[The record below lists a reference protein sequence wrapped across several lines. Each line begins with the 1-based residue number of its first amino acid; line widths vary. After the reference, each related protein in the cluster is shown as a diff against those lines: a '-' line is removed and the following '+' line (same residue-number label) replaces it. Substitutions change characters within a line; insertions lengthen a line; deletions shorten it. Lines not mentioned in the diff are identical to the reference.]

1 MLRSCLPDYA
11 WVDRQNTLEDFLAAT
26 VHAPWLTLDTEFL
39 RTSTY
44 YPILC
49 LIQVSDGTRHALID
63 AQAGLDLSGLVAR
76 LRDPACISVLHA
88 CLQDV
93 EILHHDFDLIP
104 GNVFD
109 TQVAWGLL
117 GRGFQTSY
125 SAMVKQQL
133 GIALDKSQT
142 RSRWDRRPLTP
153 AQLEYAVL
161 DVVHLAPIYQHLS
174 DALERCGRLG
184 WLHEEMAQALTP
196 AAWIPDPDEAW
207 RRIRVPERHL
217 LASRS
222 HILKALARWREL
234 TARRLDRARPRIAA
248 DEILIDL
255 TRALP
260 RTRNDFN
267 RLIGN
272 AVPRKVQSE
281 LWAALE
287 QTHDQ
292 MPPKLSTPTRE
303 ERIAQQAKIRQ
314 LMAVARKVASELD
327 MAPELLATRAMLA
340 ELVQRRPNPAL
351 LQGWRRDQIGLALQ
365 EALDAA

>member
-1 MLRSCLPDYA
+1 MPPSSLTDHA
-11 WVDRQNTLEDFLAAT
+11 WIDRQDALEDFLAAT
-26 VHAPWLTLDTEFL
+26 APAPWLALDTEFL

-49 LIQVSDGTRHALID
+49 LMQVSDGTRHALID
-63 AQAGLDLSGLVAR
+63 ARAGLDLSGLTAR
-76 LRDPACISVLHA
+76 LRDAACISVLHA

-117 GRGFQTSY
+117 GRGFQISY
-125 SAMVKQQL
+125 SAMVERQL

-161 DVVHLAPIYQHLS
+161 DVVHLAPIYRHLS
-174 DALERCGRLG
+174 DELERCGKLG
-184 WLHEEMAQALTP
+184 WLQEDMAQTLTP

-217 LASRS
+217 LASRL
-222 HILKALARWREL
+222 HVLQALARWREL

-248 DEILIDL
+248 DDVLIDL
-255 TRALP
+255 TRTPP
-260 RTRNDFN
+260 RTRDGLNQ
-267 RLIGN
+267 RIRG
-272 AVPRKVQSE
+272 AVPRRVWDE
-281 LWAALE
+281 LWTVMQQAADR
-287 QTHDQ
+287 T
-292 MPPKLSTPTRE
+292 PPKPSSLSRE
-303 ERIAQQAKIRQ
+303 ERIAQQAKVQ
-314 LMAVARKVASELD
+314 KLMAIARKTARELD
-327 MAPELLATRAMLA
+327 VAPELLATRSMLE
-340 ELVQRRPNPAL
+340 ELVQQRPNPAL
-351 LQGWRRDQIGLALQ
+351 LQGWRRRQVGLALQ
-365 EALDAA
+365 EALHAA